1 MARVA
6 TDRTGKAHQGYVADI
21 EAVPEE
27 ATEMAV
33 TRLVLRMIAGILGVA
48 AWGCGPASTGV
59 SDGLEGSETGVRG
72 TSATYL
78 YAGCDSSGREIV
90 RGEIVVA
97 VDDSGIV
104 TGSWNLNAV
113 GDSSPMIGPQV
124 GQGKLVGR
132 IEGTVFGAGL
142 NPDMVDN
149 NVVLLGTIVADSIT
163 GIWEFIGFAGV
174 LNRGTFS
181 ATRKR

>member
-1 MARVA
+1 
-6 TDRTGKAHQGYVADI
+6 
-21 EAVPEE
+21 
-27 ATEMAV
+27 MAV
-33 TRLVLRMIAGILGVA
+33 RRVVLRTIAGILVVA
-48 AWGCGPASTGV
+48 AWGCGQEPTGAL
-59 SDGLEGSETGVRG
+59 DGIADRETGARG
-72 TSATYL
+72 TRASYL
-78 YAGCDSSGREIV
+78 YTGYDSSGREIV
-90 RGEIVVA
+90 RGEIVMA

-104 TGSWNLNAV
+104 TGSWNLEAV
-113 GDSSPMIGPQV
+113 GDPSPMIGPQV

-163 GIWEFIGFAGV
+163 GIWEFIGFPGV
-174 LNRGTFS
+174 LNQGTFS